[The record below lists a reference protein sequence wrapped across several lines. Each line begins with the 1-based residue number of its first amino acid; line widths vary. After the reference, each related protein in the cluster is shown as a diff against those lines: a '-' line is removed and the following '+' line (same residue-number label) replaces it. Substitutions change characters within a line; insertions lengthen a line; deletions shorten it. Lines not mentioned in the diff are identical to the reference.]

1 MFCLLIIALC
11 AVSAAA
17 GFVLGMFL
25 ATRGVFKAFRITPPS
40 FGEWLG
46 WFSN

>member
-1 MFCLLIIALC
+1 MLCLLIIFLC

-25 ATRGVFKAFRITPPS
+25 ATRGTFKAFGITPPS
-40 FGEWLG
+40 VGEWLG
-46 WFSN
+46 WFSH